1 MKFHPLPLS
10 TVVVLL
16 SGAITYGGAGPGPVA
31 LWRAEGN
38 ANDSVGV
45 VNGTLVNGTTF
56 APGIAR
62 GESGQAFNF
71 DGIDD
76 EVRFPDSPALDF
88 TTAFSVSGWMRTSGT
103 AVFSGLIDRF
113 DQSGQIT
120 GFQVSMSGD
129 NGFPPNRAGILR
141 SDFGT
146 GSSYV
151 TAFSS
156 QRVDD
161 GAPHHFAVVWNGQQA
176 TLYVDGNPGE
186 PVQIT
191 NWVSNSTPIVLG
203 TDTASDGRHF
213 NGQLDE
219 IALYNRALEFAE
231 IQALAGIARLD
242 IALTSPTQVTVS
254 WPQSAEGFRL
264 QMNDSLDPLTWTTA
278 TTEAT
283 NRVQFATSGTARFF
297 RLIKP

>member
-1 MKFHPLPLS
+1 MTFHWLAPSTIVLGLS
-10 TVVVLL
+10 IV
-16 SGAITYGGAGPGPVA
+16 ITNSAAAPGPVA
-31 LWRAEGN
+31 LWRGEGN

-56 APGIAR
+56 VAGIAPG
-62 GESGQAFNF
+62 EPGQAFSF

-76 EVRFPDSPALDF
+76 EVRFPDSPALGF
-88 TTAFSVSGWMRTSGT
+88 TMAFSLSGWMRTTGT
-103 AVFSGLIDRF
+103 AAFSGLVDRF
-113 DQSGQIT
+113 DQSGQTT

-129 NGFPPNRAGILR
+129 NGFPPNRSGILR

-161 GAPHHFAVVWNGQQA
+161 GAPHHFAVSWNGQEA

-219 IALYNRALEFAE
+219 IALYNRALEASE
-231 IQALAGIARLD
+231 IQALAGIARLE
-242 IALTSPTQVTVS
+242 IALTSATQVTVS
-254 WPQSAEGFRL
+254 WPASAEGFRL
-264 QMNDSLDPLTWTTA
+264 QMNDSLDPLTWTSA
-278 TTEAT
+278 TTEVT
-283 NRVQFATSGTARFF
+283 NRVQFPTIGLSRFF